1 MSKRASLLLITVLAV
16 SSLIVVSSAFAQS
29 ITKPSI
35 PEFTVKFIDR
45 SYDVPV
51 TYRTTTDP
59 FTGKQV
65 TTSSG
70 GYHVTN
76 MTVDVIIKNQ
86 HFIPVD
92 LHNGTVIQLYYNVR
106 AKGHFADWIPVA
118 SGGYSFK
125 RILESTSDYTVVT
138 FVIGSE
144 NDMVMGRANVYIPP
158 GGQEDFQVQAQ
169 VGYLVPDYGGHILP
183 VPISYDFISFGESS
197 WSDIQTLTIGYGL
210 EQVILIGAASAA
222 IVIGACLVLV
232 YFIKRKVTKRT
243 Q

>member
-1 MSKRASLLLITVLAV
+1 
-16 SSLIVVSSAFAQS
+16 
-29 ITKPSI
+29 
-35 PEFTVKFIDR
+35 VKFIDR

-76 MTVDVIIKNQ
+76 MTIDVIIKNQ
-86 HFIPVD
+86 HFVPVD
-92 LHNGTVIQLYYNVR
+92 LHNGIVIQLYYNVR

-138 FVIGSE
+138 FIIGSE
-144 NDMVMGRANVYIPP
+144 NDMVMGRANVYIPS
-158 GGQEDFQVQAQ
+158 GAQEDFQVQAQ

-183 VPISYDFISFGESS
+183 VPISYDFISFGESG
-197 WSDIQTLTIGYGL
+197 WSDIQTLTISYGL
-210 EQVILIGAASAA
+210 KQVILIGAAIATV
-222 IVIGACLVLV
+222 VIGACLVLV
-232 YFIKRKVTKRT
+232 YFIKRKQPKVRALV
-243 Q
+243 